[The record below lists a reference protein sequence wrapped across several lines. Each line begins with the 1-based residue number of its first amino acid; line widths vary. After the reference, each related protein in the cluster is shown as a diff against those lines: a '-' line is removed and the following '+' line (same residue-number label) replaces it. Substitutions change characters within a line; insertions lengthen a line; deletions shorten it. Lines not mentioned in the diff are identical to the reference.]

1 MIDTQ
6 GTVGILNE
14 LLASEQRNLV
24 PRLLEST
31 VFISRLSVEA
41 LDLVQQMA
49 RAGEEH
55 ASRLAD
61 AIRELG
67 GVVGPRRT
75 GAASDDLHYQ
85 ELRHLLPR
93 IIADREAL
101 VHKYTLAAPRVGA
114 HPRVAETVQH
124 ILRRHQEELVRLQ
137 QSGGHNAGPAR

>member
-31 VFISRLSVEA
+31 LFISRLSVEA

-49 RAGEEH
+49 RASEEH

-67 GVVGPRRT
+67 GVVGPRMT
-75 GAASDDLHYQ
+75 NAASADLHYQ
-85 ELRHLLPR
+85 ELRHVLPR

-101 VHKYTLAAPRVGA
+101 VHKYTLAAPRVGT
-114 HPRVAETVQH
+114 HQRVAEMVQH
-124 ILRRHQEELVRLQ
+124 ILRCHQEELARLQ